1 MVDFMPQGGP
11 STGATITTFRV
22 TADHGIPEG
31 ASPAPR
37 SRMSGVVMPPANGA
51 QLNGMVTIPLSA
63 RQAQPLDL
71 ATVER
76 RGYGAPNNQ
85 PPKANRMFG
94 LKESPTYRPTAEQ
107 FKDPVQYI
115 QSIRE
120 EAQKY
125 GIVKIIPPDSWNPS
139 FAIDTEVC
147 ASQVGISRRYFKL
160 ATFSSCHMCRLA
172 NIHQRFHFRTR
183 RQELNSV
190 EGGVYPCTNHVFLVD
205 VLT

>member
-11 STGATITTFRV
+11 STGATMTTFRV
-22 TADHGIPEG
+22 TSDNGIPDG

-37 SRMSGVVMPPANGA
+37 SRMGGVAMAPANGA
-51 QLNGMVTIPLSA
+51 QPNGMVTIPLSA
-63 RQAQPLDL
+63 RKAQPLDL

-85 PPKANRMFG
+85 PSKPNRMFG

-107 FKDPVQYI
+107 FKDPVAYI

-120 EAQKY
+120 EAQQY
-125 GIVKIIPPDSWNPS
+125 GIVKIIPPDTWAPS

-147 ASQVGISRRYFKL
+147 ANHFSTIMWFADLQHIQV
-160 ATFSSCHMCRLA
+160 ATCVRVS
-172 NIHQRFHFRTR
+172 
-183 RQELNSV
+183 
-190 EGGVYPCTNHVFLVD
+190 
-205 VLT
+205 

>member
-22 TADHGIPEG
+22 AADSGMQDG
-31 ASPAPR
+31 ASPTPR
-37 SRMSGVVMPPANGA
+37 SRMGAVAMPPTNGA
-51 QLNGMVTIPLSA
+51 QPNGVVTIPLSA
-63 RQAQPLDL
+63 RKAQPLDL

-76 RGYGAPNNQ
+76 RGYGAPNDL

-94 LKESPTYRPTAEQ
+94 LKESPTYRPTAEE

-125 GIVKIIPPDSWNPS
+125 GIVKIIPPDSWKMP

-147 ASQVGISRRYFKL
+147 ASPCHIYFRYAL
-160 ATFSSCHMCRLA
+160 RITVPARA
-172 NIHQRFHFRTR
+172 
-183 RQELNSV
+183 
-190 EGGVYPCTNHVFLVD
+190 
-205 VLT
+205 